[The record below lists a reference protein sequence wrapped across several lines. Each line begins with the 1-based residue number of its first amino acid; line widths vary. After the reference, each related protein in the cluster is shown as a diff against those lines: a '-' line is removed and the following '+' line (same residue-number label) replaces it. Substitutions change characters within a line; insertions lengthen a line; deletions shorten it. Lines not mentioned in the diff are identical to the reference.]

1 MSLNHPCKW
10 LLLGLLWP
18 VCSPA
23 VAQSELFELIRT
35 INRKYQEP
43 DFGLVPADD
52 PTTDDGRGIAD
63 GEELILEVR
72 IDDLVIGDLF
82 AIKHKDSALIAFGQF
97 VDLLDFAIE
106 LDNETSAA
114 AGWYIN
120 EDQSFSLNLPEKDG
134 EQTAADS
141 QAKAEANGVTY
152 HLPASHF
159 QILPD
164 DLYIHADDLDRWF
177 NIKMTFDFGAM
188 MLVLKPEQPLPIQAA
203 LTRKQRQKSRTKT
216 TSTKPALP
224 LRKSGHELLS
234 APLLDIST
242 NATYS
247 GKDVN
252 FGYSALGRHDLGFFS
267 SQYYLGGGS
276 ENELDYARL
285 TLEKTSLEGGL
296 LGPVNA
302 TQYRFGDVVPVAGA
316 SGQERGMNFSNRPL
330 TGNTE
335 LDTLDLQ
342 GDIQPGWDVE
352 LYRNDVLINALT
364 AGPDG
369 RYVFNDIELLYGNN
383 TLRLIFYGP
392 QGQIR
397 EKTKQVLVDSRTVEK
412 QHYFDL
418 SLTQPGSLFLNEPA
432 ANTADWHLAGK
443 YSKSLSDKLLL
454 DATFS
459 KVERHNA
466 AYSLDASF
474 SLFDRLLMQAGVD
487 NNGAYRMGGKTFLG
501 KHALNFSHNADDGQ
515 FNDNVTL
522 AGSLFQ
528 GRQTALNYEQ
538 GFSRRYGDIDQ
549 PSFSL
554 QNRLSLYRPSFYLS
568 NSFTYQRTEPEV
580 GEAEDWQSGSALLRK
595 RFSAFTWEL
604 GADYSLSPE
613 AELTQLDTEF
623 SRALSSSLNSEFGIN
638 YWPQTERYKADMR
651 LNWKADTFY
660 LSSTLSYDDRGEWF
674 LGLNTLLSLGW
685 DPQESDLYIDRR
697 RLAQNGAISVR
708 VFQDLNLNGRY
719 DQDEPPVVGAK
730 VKGTQ
735 VYRRASTNDKGI
747 AFLRGLPAYRTTDI
761 ELEIGSL
768 EDPYWMPS
776 RPGISITPRPGLVE
790 TLDIPVVTTG
800 EIEGM
805 VYLEDGHGGEKPV
818 AYAPLVLL
826 DEQDQVVQRGE
837 SEYDGFYLFMNVLP
851 GKFRVEIDKQYI
863 EDKKL
868 YPLAAVDVTIN
879 GDGDVLRGNNFSL
892 AALSFQP
899 AFLVSLGEF
908 SSETTMKAYWHLLY
922 RSHANILPQAS
933 YSKVAR
939 EGSEHLRLQLGTYY
953 LNRAQAQ
960 SQCTRLQEQ
969 GINCRV
975 TTTELLLEKSS

>member
-1 MSLNHPCKW
+1 MSLRHPSKW
-10 LLLGLLWP
+10 LLLGLFWP
-18 VCSPA
+18 VCTPA

-43 DFGLVPADD
+43 DFGLVPADA
-52 PTTDDGRGIAD
+52 PKADDGRGIAD
-63 GEELILEVR
+63 GEELLLEVR
-72 IDDLVIGDLF
+72 IDDMVIGDLF
-82 AIKHKDSALIAFGQF
+82 AIKHQGSALIAFGQF
-97 VDLLDFAIE
+97 VELLDFAIE
-106 LDNETSAA
+106 LDSETSAA

-120 EDQSFSLNLPEKDG
+120 EGQSFSLNLPGKDSEPG
-134 EQTAADS
+134 SAGS
-141 QAKAEANGVTY
+141 QAKAEANGVVY
-152 HLPASHF
+152 NLPPSHF
-159 QILPD
+159 QRLVD
-164 DLYIHADDLDRWF
+164 DLYIHADDLGLWF

-188 MLVLKPEQPLPIQAA
+188 TLMIKPEQPLPIQAA
-203 LTRKQRQKSRTKT
+203 LARKQRQKSRTKR
-216 TSTKPALP
+216 TSAKPALP
-224 LRKSGHELLS
+224 LRKSGHKLLS

-247 GKDVN
+247 SEEVN
-252 FGYSALGRHDLGFFS
+252 LGYAVLGRHDLGHFT

-276 ENELDYARL
+276 NNELDTARL
-285 TLEKTSLEGGL
+285 TLEKTSLEGDL

-302 TQYRFGDVVPVAGA
+302 TQYRFGDIVPVTGD
-316 SGQERGMNFSNRPL
+316 SGQERGMSFSNRPL

-335 LDTLDLQ
+335 LDSLDLQ

-352 LYRNDVLINALT
+352 LYRNDLLIGALT

-369 RYVFNDIELLYGNN
+369 RYLFKDIELLYGNN
-383 TLRLIFYGP
+383 ILRLVFYGP

-397 EKTKQVLVDSRTVEK
+397 EKTKQVLVDSRTVQN

-418 SLTQPGSLFLNEPA
+418 SLTQQGSLFLNERTTA
-432 ANTADWHLAGK
+432 AADMHLAGK

-454 DATFS
+454 DASFS
-459 KVERHNA
+459 KVERGNA

-487 NNGAYRMGGKTFLG
+487 NNGAYRLGGKTFLG

-528 GRQTALNYEQ
+528 GWQTALNYEQ

-554 QNRLSLYRPSFYLS
+554 QNRLSLYRPSYYLS
-568 NSFTYQRTEPEV
+568 NSFTYQRTEPEA
-580 GEAEDWQSGSALLRK
+580 GEAEDWQSGSVLLRK

-613 AELTQLDTEF
+613 TELTQLDTEF
-623 SRALSSSLNSEFGIN
+623 SHALSSSVNSELGFN
-638 YWPQTERYKADMR
+638 YWPQTERYKTDMR

-674 LGLNTLLSLGW
+674 LGLNTLFSLGW
-685 DPQESDLYIDRR
+685 DPQEGDLYIERR

-719 DQDEPPVVGAK
+719 DQDEPPVVGAR
-730 VKGTQ
+730 VKATQ
-735 VYRRASTNDKGI
+735 VYRKASTNDKGI

-761 ELEIGSL
+761 ELEVGSL

-805 VYLEDGHGGEKPV
+805 VYLEDGRGGEKPA

-826 DEQDQVVQRGE
+826 DEQGKVVQKGE

-863 EDKKL
+863 KDKKL
-868 YPLAAVDVTIN
+868 HPLEAIEITIG
-879 GDGDVLRGNNFSL
+879 GDGDVLRGNDFSL
-892 AALSFQP
+892 AALRFRP
-899 AFLVSLGEF
+899 AFVVSLGEF
-908 SSETTMKAYWHLLY
+908 SSETTMKAYWHLLH
-922 RSHANILPQAS
+922 RSHANVLSQAS

-939 EGSEHLRLQLGTYY
+939 EGSEHLRLQLGTY
-953 LNRAQAQ
+953 LNRAQAL
-960 SQCTRLQEQ
+960 SQCSRLQEQ

-975 TTTELLLEKSS
+975 TATELLLEKRS

>member
-1 MSLNHPCKW
+1 MSLYHPCKW

-18 VCSPA
+18 VCTPA
-23 VAQSELFELIRT
+23 IAQSELFELIRT
-35 INRKYQEP
+35 INHKYQEP
-43 DFGLVPADD
+43 DFGLMPADA

-252 FGYSALGRHDLGFFS
+252 FGYSTLGRHDLGFFS

-302 TQYRFGDVVPVAGA
+302 TQYHFGDVVPVAGA
-316 SGQERGMNFSNRPL
+316 SGQERGMSFSNRPL

-501 KHALNFSHNADDGQ
+501 KHALNFSHNADDGK

-735 VYRRASTNDKGI
+735 VCRRASTNDKGI

-805 VYLEDGHGGEKPV
+805 VYLEDGHGGEKPA

-826 DEQDQVVQRGE
+826 DEQGKVVQRGE

-868 YPLAAVDVTIN
+868 YPLAAVEVTIK
-879 GDGDVLRGNNFSL
+879 GDGDVLRGNDFSL

-975 TTTELLLEKSS
+975 TTTELLLGKSS